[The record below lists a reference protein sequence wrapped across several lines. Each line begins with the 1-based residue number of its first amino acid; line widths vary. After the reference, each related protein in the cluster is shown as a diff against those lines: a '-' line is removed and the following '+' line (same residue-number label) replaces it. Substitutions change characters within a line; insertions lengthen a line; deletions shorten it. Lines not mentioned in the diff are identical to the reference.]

1 MAMFILYDIV
11 FFVCAVVY
19 LPFLFWKGKWHHGF
33 YMRLGGSSLQWLKDE
48 IGGKKSIW
56 VHAVSVGEVL
66 AVLDLIED
74 IRRTCADY
82 KIILSTVTP
91 AGHELARTRLKNKC
105 LVIFA
110 PVDFSWA
117 VRKYIEAIRPHIYIA
132 AETEIWPNLYLCLD
146 KRGVPIV
153 QVNGRISDKAFKGYR
168 RINVLTKNV
177 LRAVRAFCMQ
187 SPRDAE
193 RIISLGADPSR
204 VHVAGNLKFDNL
216 PRICLARKE
225 DWGFAPEDKLF
236 IAGSTHPGEE
246 EILMDVFKQLRRDVP
261 HLCLVLAPR
270 HVERAADVLRL
281 AVQSGFKAARFSECD
296 QMTRVDGRVVVVDT
310 IGHLRDLYSLAEIVF
325 IGKSLTVGGG
335 QNVIEP
341 LHFGKLTVVGPHT
354 ENFKDITR
362 IFVEA
367 GALIQVSG
375 KDELLPRLRALL
387 QDPDR
392 MREMGAT
399 AKKVIREQQ
408 GATAKT
414 MDVITGILQR

>member
-1 MAMFILYDIV
+1 MFIFYDIV

-19 LPFLFWKGKWHHGF
+19 LPFLLWKGKWHDGF
-33 YMRLGGSSLQWLKDE
+33 YMRLGISSLRWLKDE
-48 IGGKKSIW
+48 IDGKKSIW

-66 AVLDLIED
+66 AVLDLIEE
-74 IRRTCADY
+74 IQRKFAEY

-91 AGHELARTRLKNKC
+91 AGHELARARLKNKC

-117 VRKYIEAIRPHIYIA
+117 VRKYAEVIRPQIYIG
-132 AETEIWPNLYLCLD
+132 AETEIWPNLYLCLN

-168 RINVLTKNV
+168 RINILTKNV
-177 LRAVRAFCMQ
+177 LRAVHTFCMQ

-193 RIISLGADPSR
+193 RIISLGADPGR
-204 VHVAGNLKFDNL
+204 VYVAGNLKFDNL
-216 PRICLARKE
+216 PQAGFARQE

-246 EILMDVFKQLRRDVP
+246 GILIDVFKRLSRDVP
-261 HLCLVLAPR
+261 QLRLVLAPR
-270 HVERAADVLRL
+270 HVERARDVLRL
-281 AVQSGFKAARFSECD
+281 AGQSGLKAVRFSECD
-296 QMTRVDGRVVVVDT
+296 KTTRVDGRVVVVDT
-310 IGHLRDLYSLAEIVF
+310 IGHLRDLYGLAEIVF
-325 IGKSLTVGGG
+325 IGKTLAVGGG
-335 QNVIEP
+335 QNMIEP
-341 LHFGKLTVVGPHT
+341 LNFGKPTFVGPYT

-375 KDELLPRLRALL
+375 KEELLPRLRALL
-387 QDPDR
+387 KDPDR
-392 MREMGAT
+392 MREMGAS
-399 AKKVIREQQ
+399 AKKVIRNHQ

-414 MDVITGILQR
+414 MDVISGVLEK